1 MLKILLRTA
10 IGVLALAALSA
21 SPAAA
26 EDAAMNTYKQSMEKM
41 NSEMQKGMDPDATKA
56 WAKMMIA
63 HHQGG
68 IDMSRVVLKETKDPT
83 IRKMAEKTSEEQ
95 EKEIKQLQE
104 WLSKHDK

>member
-1 MLKILLRTA
+1 MSMILLRTA
-10 IGVLALAALSA
+10 IGVLALAAIGA
-21 SPAAA
+21 SPAA
-26 EDAAMNTYKQSMEKM
+26 EDAAMNAYKQSMEKM
-41 NSEMQKGMDPDATKA
+41 NADMQKGMDRDVTKA

-68 IDMSRVVLKETKDPT
+68 IDMSRVVLKETKDAT